1 MRIGLLC
8 PEPFGHGGIGT
19 YSANLSR
26 ALVEQGHDVRVILP
40 ASSTANAPLSRG
52 LHLVPIAFPERYR
65 LPAFNRHWGLTMGLL
80 PWARAAAS
88 ALHRSH
94 RQSPFE
100 VIEVPEWMGSG
111 LFLDPRR
118 LPPVVVR
125 LHTHLTLV
133 RHLNDLPMNLDA
145 RLAAFL
151 EARAL
156 RGAAM
161 ILANSRALADRLSA
175 DYEVPR
181 DAIDVLPLG
190 VDLARFEVAS
200 HGELKS
206 QLGLPA
212 HHVLGLFVGRIERR
226 KGIETLIEAFQR
238 AADEVPYLHL
248 AIAGSDTRTGRSGAS
263 MRDDLQHRLRAS
275 GLANRVHWLG
285 PVAHEKLPRI
295 YAGSDWLVA
304 PSRLEPFGLVYLEAM
319 ATGRPVIAARSGGVP
334 EIVTSGREGILVAPD
349 DPRELAE
356 ALIALAVDPA
366 RVRRMGMRARARVEA
381 AFDHRVLAERTV
393 HLYRTAI
400 ARAQGLARRSS

>member
-1 MRIGLLC
+1 
-8 PEPFGHGGIGT
+8 
-19 YSANLSR
+19 
-26 ALVEQGHDVRVILP
+26 
-40 ASSTANAPLSRG
+40 
-52 LHLVPIAFPERYR
+52 
-65 LPAFNRHWGLTMGLL
+65 
-80 PWARAAAS
+80 
-88 ALHRSH
+88 
-94 RQSPFE
+94 

-206 QLGLPA
+206 QLGLPGGGPEA
-212 HHVLGLFVGRIERR
+212 VITDLGVLRFDPQSNEMALTALHPGVTVERV
-226 KGIETLIEAFQR
+226 R
-238 AADEVPYLHL
+238 ANTGWELRVASQLERTRPPSTEELRVLRDEF
-248 AIAGSDTRTGRSGAS
+248 S
-263 MRDDLQHRLRAS
+263 AS
-275 GLANRVHWLG
+275 G
-285 PVAHEKLPRI
+285 PVVSAPR
-295 YAGSDWLVA
+295 
-304 PSRLEPFGLVYLEAM
+304 
-319 ATGRPVIAARSGGVP
+319 
-334 EIVTSGREGILVAPD
+334 
-349 DPRELAE
+349 
-356 ALIALAVDPA
+356 
-366 RVRRMGMRARARVEA
+366 
-381 AFDHRVLAERTV
+381 
-393 HLYRTAI
+393 
-400 ARAQGLARRSS
+400 